1 MKKRYATGRAGGTS
15 LTLVVLLIAV
25 GCTSTS
31 APTPPP
37 RPAVAPASQPTGSLG
52 LDPSSMKPMY
62 RELLA
67 IDLPTVARVAVAQ
80 NLDIQQAKYR
90 VQAQRGRYDASVQ
103 ALLPVIAPSIG
114 FQRVDGANQ
123 DASGTL
129 VDADFSNIVPA
140 VTLQW
145 ILNPGRAIYDI
156 IASKKRLQATREQ
169 LQATELDTL
178 RLAAV
183 QYYDLILAQAKVAFA
198 RQAVEQARESL
209 RLTNLR
215 ARAGTGLAADELRAT
230 AFLAGR
236 QQDLLIALNSFYNA
250 SVALT
255 VSLHLDPTV
264 TLVPRAEKIDQVM
277 LVDDQLGVERLM
289 AIAVVHRPDLQAART
304 LLAAVQ
310 SDRGSVA
317 WGALGPQLQAAYTYG
332 GLEANVS
339 GDSSGLQEQQKASAS
354 AGFNFSAATFGQL
367 KTSRANQRT
376 AATQVEQQLDRV
388 RAEVVRAQLAS
399 GTNIELL
406 PIAREQVAA
415 ANEAL
420 RLAQTNLKSGTMLL
434 IDVLQA
440 QNELDAAR
448 LRYADAVIRYNQS
461 QITLLAAL
469 GLLEDATLQPQRAVE
484 VPSDDE
490 TLPGSRF

>member
-1 MKKRYATGRAGGTS
+1 LS
-15 LTLVVLLIAV
+15 
-25 GCTSTS
+25 
-31 APTPPP
+31 
-37 RPAVAPASQPTGSLG
+37 
-52 LDPSSMKPMY
+52 LDPTAVKPMY
-62 RELLA
+62 RELVA
-67 IDLPTVARVAVAQ
+67 IDLPTVAQVAVAQ

-103 ALLPVIAPSIG
+103 ALFPVVAPSIG
-114 FQRVDGANQ
+114 FQRVEGVNQNAN
-123 DASGTL
+123 GTL

-145 ILNPGRAIYDI
+145 ILNPGRALYDI
-156 IASKKRLQATREQ
+156 VASKKRLQATREQ
-169 LQATELDTL
+169 QQATKLETL
-178 RLAAV
+178 RLAGV

-198 RQAVEQARESL
+198 RQAVQQAEESL

-215 ARAGTGLAADELRAT
+215 AQAGTGLAADELRAT

-236 QQDLLIALNSFYNA
+236 RQDLLVALNNFYNA

-255 VSLHLDPTV
+255 VTLHLDPTV
-264 TLVPRAEKIDQVM
+264 TLVPRAESIQQLK
-277 LVDDQLGVERLM
+277 LVDDQLGIEPLM
-289 AIAVVHRPDLQAART
+289 GIAVVHRPDLQAART

-310 SDRGSVA
+310 ADRGSVA

-339 GDSSGLQEQQKASAS
+339 GDSSGLQEQQKGSAS
-354 AGFNFSAATFGQL
+354 AGFSFSAATFGQL
-367 KTSRANQRT
+367 KTSRANLRA

-388 RAEVVRAQLAS
+388 RSEVVRAQLAS
-399 GTNIELL
+399 GTNTELL

-415 ANEAL
+415 ADEAL
-420 RLAQTNLKSGTMLL
+420 RLAQANLKSGTMLL

-448 LRYADAVIRYNQS
+448 LRYADAVVRYNQS
-461 QITLLAAL
+461 QITLMAAL
-469 GLLEDATLQPQRAVE
+469 GLLEDTTLRPSPAADESGERATTA
-484 VPSDDE
+484 PSK
-490 TLPGSRF
+490 